1 MPLNIKPNEDRDKFI
16 SRCISKE
23 RSLGK
28 SASQAAAICYSVW
41 RNRNIGKKSL

>member
-1 MPLNIKPNEDRDKFI
+1 MPIKPKTGEEKDTFI

-28 SASQAAAICYSVW
+28 RQDQSIAICISAW
-41 RNRNIGKKSL
+41 KNRNK

>member
-1 MPLNIKPNEDRDKFI
+1 MPINIRPGEDEKTFI

-28 SASQAAAICYSVW
+28 DQRVSAAICYSVW
-41 RNRNIGKKSL
+41 KNRNK